1 MTTAPDVMHWI
12 KKYDAA
18 KNRVKELEGRKNAS
32 RFNSG
37 RI

>member
-1 MTTAPDVMHWI
+1 MSSMTVDEALQVLADEVERL
-12 KKYDAA
+12 K
-18 KNRVKELEGRKNAS
+18 REGRKNAS